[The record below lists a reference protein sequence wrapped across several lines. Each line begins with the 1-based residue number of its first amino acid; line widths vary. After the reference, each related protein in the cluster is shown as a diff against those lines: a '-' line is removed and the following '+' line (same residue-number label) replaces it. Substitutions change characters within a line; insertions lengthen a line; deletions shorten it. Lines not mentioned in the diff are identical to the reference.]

1 MVRDTGATENPKVGD
16 IQESWFKRNKS
27 WLIITGVLLILLIAI
42 FVWKYIEGRN
52 YEKQL
57 VEQQELYQSKI
68 NTTVHQES
76 KAFLSKIMKPLT
88 WAVRTEMLKDNMD
101 QVNDYMEQ
109 FVKEEH
115 IELIM
120 VIDADGDIVA
130 STDLKRVGQRY
141 SDEYSEALLS
151 VNGITVKD
159 YENESIIAAAPIM
172 GYNSKLGTL
181 IMVYKPSVYYI
192 QD

>member
-1 MVRDTGATENPKVGD
+1 MVRDTGATENPKVWD
-16 IQESWFKRNKS
+16 IQESWFKRNRS
-27 WLIITGVLLILLIAI
+27 WLIIIGVLLILMITLFI
-42 FVWKYIEGRN
+42 WKYIGEKN

-88 WAVRTEMLKDNMD
+88 WAVRTEILKDNMD

-130 STDLKRVGQRY
+130 STDLKKVGQRY
-141 SDEYSEALLS
+141 SDEYSAALLS

-159 YENESIIAAAPIM
+159 YENESIIAAAPVM

-192 QD
+192 KE